1 MGDPQH
7 HQQRYKK
14 PFYTH
19 NYSCWVRNVHDCLQS
34 WQRCKSMEET
44 LRAVQVKDNKS
55 DGYRVRVYVGEA
67 DQEIRIDFWPQES

>member
-1 MGDPQH
+1 
-7 HQQRYKK
+7 
-14 PFYTH
+14 
-19 NYSCWVRNVHDCLQS
+19 
-34 WQRCKSMEET
+34 MEET